1 MKGQE
6 ITQMPL
12 KFLLSIWEML
22 AYSGWLEGL
31 NMDDA
36 WWGVFWKPVEGRW
49 GSMGG
54 RCSLVIR
61 HVSVS
66 VLVPQ
71 PAWCWASLVTSL
83 SFDRSC
89 LREQSNTTLQIWC
102 ESQRVFTEHL
112 AQALPPGRRRAH
124 SEFEIRLWYYLATRL
139 VVSLF
144 NMRLCS
150 YFTELVWRWYWIIR
164 WKALGEL

>member
-1 MKGQE
+1 MVRC
-6 ITQMPL
+6 
-12 KFLLSIWEML
+12 LLETSRRAL
-22 AYSGWLEGL
+22 RQYG
-31 NMDDA
+31 
-36 WWGVFWKPVEGRW
+36 
-49 GSMGG
+49 GSMQPRDQARLCFSPGTTT
-54 RCSLVIR
+54 CLVLGKPR
-61 HVSVS
+61 D
-66 VLVPQ
+66 
-71 PAWCWASLVTSL
+71 L
-83 SFDRSC
+83 SKFDRSC

-150 YFTELVWRWYWIIR
+150 YFTELV
-164 WKALGEL
+164 